1 MNPIDNLSNSFFPPS
16 ENTSLAPF
24 GESIMSPQQ
33 ARAILETGE
42 NFPEDLTVHGNLNL
56 RGCTSLS
63 SLPNWITTLG
73 TNSAGRTRIVNL
85 ANTGL
90 SQDIIDRLRRQPAEG
105 MQFLFSNLT
114 NWNASDNFATIEEAI
129 GFWKNLTVSNG
140 PLQEQSIQIPEEC
153 QSTFLQFI
161 SRLKETA
168 EYKNIQT
175 QKTLASRII
184 TVLSK
189 MHENAEF
196 KQEALDY
203 MHTAITSCNDRIIKG
218 LDEIELKA
226 LVMQAE
232 KDGTQEALREI
243 GKGLMHLDALH
254 ETIRK
259 EVIPNLTW
267 VDEIEVIL
275 AFEIQLRDKLSLPT
289 QTQTMLFRGCAGVT
303 DERIDIVGGQVLS
316 QCEGKLDDYLT
327 TWEPWK
333 KHLRR
338 EEAVSYEA
346 LKEGESMDGADCRC
360 AITLEAA
367 KKPVYIQGTKAVFD
381 FEALQRH
388 YVEKGTNPITNQ
400 MFLWTDVR
408 SM

>member
-1 MNPIDNLSNSFFPPS
+1 MD
-16 ENTSLAPF
+16 
-24 GESIMSPQQ
+24 
-33 ARAILETGE
+33 
-42 NFPEDLTVHGNLNL
+42 
-56 RGCTSLS
+56 GCTSLS

-73 TNSAGRTRIVNL
+73 RASDGRTRAVNL

-105 MQFLFSNLT
+105 MQFQFSNLT
-114 NWNASDNFATIEEAI
+114 NWNASDNFATIEEGI

-140 PLQEQSIQIPEEC
+140 PFQEQSIQIPE
-153 QSTFLQFI
+153 QYRLAFLQFI

-203 MHTAITSCNDRIIKG
+203 MYTAITSCHDRIIKG

-232 KDGTQEALREI
+232 KERNQEALREM
-243 GKGLMHLDALH
+243 GKGFMHLDALY
-254 ETIRK
+254 ETIRNK
-259 EVIPNLTW
+259 VMGTLRW

-275 AFEIQLRDKLSLPT
+275 AFEIQLREKLSLPT
-289 QTQTMLFRGCAGVT
+289 QTQTMLYRGCAHVT
-303 DERIDIVGGQVLS
+303 NERIDAIGDQILTS
-316 QCEGKLDDYLT
+316 CEGKLDDYLS
-327 TWEPWK
+327 TWGPWE

-338 EEAVSYEA
+338 EEASSYEA
-346 LKEGESMDGADCRC
+346 LQKGESLDSADYQC
-360 AITLEAA
+360 AITLEASE
-367 KKPVYIQGTKAVFD
+367 KPVYIRGANEVFE

-388 YVEKGTNPITNQ
+388 YVETGTNPLTNKQ
-400 MFLWTDVR
+400 LDWKNVR
-408 SM
+408 RCSFS